1 MCHSN
6 INRIEYNFQEISTI
20 EICTECLLFVLS
32 WRSNLTALLL
42 CCHCCVILDCVL
54 MYYLWHRMPWK
65 IRWHYLAHVQKYI
78 IVVSYLAYVQK
89 YIIVVS
95 YLAYVQKY
103 IIVVSQ
109 IRKNIYRPNTEVI
122 FFSFTD
128 ISNVHKSFITNNS
141 IFTEYCLTQWISKLP
156 GSFETHWVKQYL
168 VNFMGLS
175 GIVNAIV
182 CKTKPI
188 FIGFRLGKLS

>member
-6 INRIEYNFQEISTI
+6 INRIEYNFQEIFTI

-32 WRSNLTALLL
+32 WRSNFTSLLL

-95 YLAYVQKY
+95 YLAYVQISLLCHKLGK
-103 IIVVSQ
+103 IFTGPTL
-109 IRKNIYRPNTEVI
+109 KWF

-141 IFTEYCLTQWISKLP
+141 IFIEYCLTQWISKLP
-156 GSFETHWVKQYL
+156 GSFEIHWVKQYL

-175 GIVNAIV
+175 GMINAIV
-182 CKTKPI
+182 CKTMPI
-188 FIGFRLGKLS
+188 FIGFRHGKLS